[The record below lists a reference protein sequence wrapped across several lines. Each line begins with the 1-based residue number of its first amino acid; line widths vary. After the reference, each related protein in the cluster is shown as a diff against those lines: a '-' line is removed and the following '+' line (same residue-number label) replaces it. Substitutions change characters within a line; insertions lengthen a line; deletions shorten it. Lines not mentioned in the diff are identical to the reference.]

1 MRKARRAAQSSWVA
15 RLLVLTVVGATAGA
29 AVAADRM
36 VLGEYFT
43 ATW

>member
-1 MRKARRAAQSSWVA
+1 MLGFESSKSLA
-15 RLLVLTVVGATAGA
+15 RLLVLTMVGATAGA
-29 AVAADRM
+29 AAAADRM

>member
-1 MRKARRAAQSSWVA
+1 MREARKFARASWVVQ
-15 RLLVLTVVGATAGA
+15 LLVLTVVGATAGA

>member
-1 MRKARRAAQSSWVA
+1 MRESQRLAISSWVP
-15 RLLVLTVVGATAGA
+15 RLLILTLVGATAGA
-29 AVAADRM
+29 AMAAERN